1 MPRARKPRS
10 LKLLEGNPGKE
21 ARAKLDPSREPQF
34 KRAERGGL
42 KPPSWLPQDAKVEW
56 KRVAPELA
64 RLDLFQGVDRATLAC
79 YCASY
84 AMMKQCQQFIS
95 ANGTT
100 YRVPNKTGVDF
111 VNPYP
116 QVAMLNKAME
126 QVRRFGQEFG
136 FSPVARG
143 RIEIPKI
150 EKEDALWEA
159 LRKPR
164 KIKRP
169 SKLPQRSL

>member
-1 MPRARKPRS
+1 MPRPRKPRS
-10 LKLLEGNPGKE
+10 LKLVEGNPGKE
-21 ARAKLDPSREPQF
+21 ARAKLDPSSEPQF

-42 KPPSWLPQDAKVEW
+42 RPPSWLPQDARVEW
-56 KRVAPELA
+56 RRVAPELA
-64 RLDLFQGVDRATLAC
+64 RLELLQVVDRATLSC
-79 YCASY
+79 YCSAYS
-84 AMMKQCQQFIS
+84 MMKQCQEFIS
-95 ANGTT
+95 KNGLT

-116 QVAMLNKAME
+116 QVAMLNTAME
-126 QVRRFGQEFG
+126 QIRRFGQEFG

-150 EKEDALWEA
+150 EKKDALWEA

-164 KIKRP
+164 KIDRP
-169 SKLPQRSL
+169 SE